1 MKYVSDIYQEFI
13 YKLKLNKMKT
23 IKFFAIAIIGTGL
36 FLSCSKEKDT
46 PQPEPQTV
54 YVCQDSRYTGAN
66 CDQQKKPKK
75 ITVTKVVLSSFS
87 RYKTGTA
94 NWDDCCDYGDYRPD
108 VIIQLYEG
116 TPRPGSFQFGLPAI
130 WDANYN
136 QSYAITQDNLNQFPF
151 ELSLNTSYTVTVED
165 SDLGTD
171 ESMGTSIIQS
181 YSSTNGFPEILY
193 ANTGKATVEMHLS
206 YEF

>member
-1 MKYVSDIYQEFI
+1 
-13 YKLKLNKMKT
+13 MKT
-23 IKFFAIAIIGTGL
+23 INFFTLTIL
-36 FLSCSKEKDT
+36 LSSFLISCSKKKDT

-66 CDQQKKPKK
+66 CDQQKTPTRIK
-75 ITVTKVVLSSFS
+75 ITKVVLNSFNQFKS
-87 RYKTGTA
+87 GTTT
-94 NWDDCCDYGDYRPD
+94 WDDCCDYGDYRPD

-151 ELSLNTSYTVTVED
+151 DLSLNTSYTITVED

-193 ANTGKATVEMHLS
+193 ANTGITNVEIHLS